1 MLTKMARAGQP
12 QHSLEMGN
20 LNQSCVARLR
30 WRAAVFFAVL
40 LNIPFQS
47 FAGYAG
53 GPYVVWVNL
62 DHSSEG
68 KRVDK
73 VIADYATAKSVNCA
87 GRWKMGDS
95 LLYMKKRPLLINDDL
110 IEDVFLRKNSGQK
123 KRLSSALRTYKDV
136 DFHHYDGLDGIIVY
150 TAEGGGKMMSLTTGK
165 RKIES
170 VVIAS
175 HGKPPVK
182 EDIEDAFCALL
193 PPITRAP

>member
-1 MLTKMARAGQP
+1 MLKKMTQAGQP

-20 LNQSCVARLR
+20 LNQSCLARLR

-40 LNIPFQS
+40 LNISFQA

-62 DHSSEG
+62 DRSSEG
-68 KRVDK
+68 ERVDK
-73 VIADYATAKSVNCA
+73 IVADYATAKAVNCA

-95 LLYMKKRPLLINDDL
+95 LLYMKKRPLLITDDL
-110 IEDVFLRKNSGQK
+110 VEDVFIRKNWSQK
-123 KRLSSALRTYKDV
+123 KRLSSALRNYKDI

-150 TAEGGGKMMSLTTGK
+150 TTESGAKMMSLTTGK

-170 VVIAS
+170 VAIAS
-175 HGKPPVK
+175 HSRPPVK
-182 EDIEDAFCALL
+182 GDIEDAFCALL